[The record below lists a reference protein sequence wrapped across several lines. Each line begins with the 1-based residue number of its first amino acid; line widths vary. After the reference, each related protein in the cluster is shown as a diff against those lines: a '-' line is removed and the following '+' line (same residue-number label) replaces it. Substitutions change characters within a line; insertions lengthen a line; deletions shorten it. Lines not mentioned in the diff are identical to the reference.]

1 MKYLSQFF
9 IACLI
14 GSLFFASC
22 DSEDDTFFQST
33 EVSPILAANIPDT
46 MRVGEA
52 YVLEIT
58 YEKKSDCHRFSGFE
72 AEIQQDSLY
81 FVRAIT
87 IFTQKGGISC
97 IPENEGVP
105 REVNFNNG
113 FESDFTF
120 KFLTANDSLG
130 QPVFIDKKVIVI
142 E

>member
-1 MKYLSQFF
+1 MKFFTKFVMAGFLTSIILS
-9 IACLI
+9 
-14 GSLFFASC
+14 SC
-22 DSEDDTFFQST
+22 ESADDNFFQST
-33 EVSPILAANIPDT
+33 EVSPILAASVPDT

-52 YVLEIT
+52 YVLEVT
-58 YEKKSDCHRFSGFE
+58 YEKKSDCHSFSGFD

-87 IFTQKGGISC
+87 IFTQKEGISC
-97 IPENEGVP
+97 ELENEGIPIDVDFI
-105 REVNFNNG
+105 NS
-113 FESDFTF
+113 FESDFYF